1 MEKNNIEQEKIET
14 RGLLLSAAGAF
25 GAGLMGAI
33 WHTKRK
39 QSKEIAAEA
48 AAMATTTN
56 VNTTTTTTTTT
67 TPLQSSPSITSVPH
81 SNTTIPEYQPP
92 KMTPEQFAVSKKE
105 ARFFAFKALGYG
117 TLLALTGAGILAT
130 GIGWWL
136 DVRNFKEF
144 SDKLKE
150 VVPRHTSRL
159 RTYLGGKELVMKAEE
174 LEEWD
179 RAVANDE

>member
-39 QSKEIAAEA
+39 QSKELAAEA
-48 AAMATTTN
+48 AMAATTTN
-56 VNTTTTTTTTT
+56 VNTTT
-67 TPLQSSPSITSVPH
+67 PLHSSPSITSVPH
-81 SNTTIPEYQPP
+81 AHTPIPEYQPP

-159 RTYLGGKELVMKAEE
+159 RTYLGGKELVIKPEE

-179 RAVANDE
+179 KAVANDE